1 MPVEVIQMRDKQTLI
16 YWIDLTGPAVLDE
29 IVRLTIMNTNDNILF
44 NQKFSTKMVDWWYSD
59 LNGISPE
66 GTYNEQPFE
75 SYKDEIQKI
84 FNGANKLI
92 TFNSSTFFLEK
103 QGINLSKKKIDDLA
117 DPFRVAGDATD
128 TIDNLCIY
136 YGYDLPTNIYNRT
149 GLDYAKAINYCW
161 HEMERYKEAQENK

>member
-1 MPVEVIQMRDKQTLI
+1 MRDKQTLI

-92 TFNSSTFFLEK
+92 TFNSSTFLLEK

>member
-1 MPVEVIQMRDKQTLI
+1 MRDKQTLI

-84 FNGANKLI
+84 FNAANKLI

>member
-92 TFNSSTFFLEK
+92 TFNASTFFLEK

>member
-1 MPVEVIQMRDKQTLI
+1 MKNKELI
-16 YWIDLTGPAVLDE
+16 YWVDLTGPAVLDE
-29 IVRLTIMNTNDNILF
+29 IVRLTIVNINNNVLF
-44 NQKFSTKMVDWWYSD
+44 NHRFSTKMVDWWYSD
-59 LNGISPE
+59 LNGIRPE
-66 GTYNEQPFE
+66 DTYSAKPFSE
-75 SYKDEIQKI
+75 YKDEIQSI
-84 FNGANKLI
+84 FNRASRLI
-92 TFNSSTFFLEK
+92 TFDSSTFFLGK

>member
-1 MPVEVIQMRDKQTLI
+1 MKENKTLI
-16 YWIDLTGPAVLDE
+16 YWVDLTGPAPLDE
-29 IVRLTIMNTNDNILF
+29 IVRLTIMDTNDNVLF
-44 NQKFSTKMVDWWYSD
+44 NHIFSTKLVDWWYSD
-59 LNGISPE
+59 LNGIKPE
-66 GTYNEQPFE
+66 ETFNQQQFE
-75 SYKDEIQKI
+75 NYKNKIQSI
-84 FNGANKLI
+84 FNRSSRLI
-92 TFNSSTFFLEK
+92 TFDSSTFFLEK

-161 HEMERYKEAQENK
+161 REMNKYRQAQENK